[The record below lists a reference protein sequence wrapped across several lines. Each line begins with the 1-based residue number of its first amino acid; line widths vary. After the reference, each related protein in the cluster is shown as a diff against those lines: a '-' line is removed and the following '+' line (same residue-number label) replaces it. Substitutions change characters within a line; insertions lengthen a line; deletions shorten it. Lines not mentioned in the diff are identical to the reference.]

1 MTNQK
6 RKTLKKSNK
15 ISFEFFP
22 PKNKEMETS
31 LWRNLKRL
39 EPLRPQFVSVTYGAG
54 GSTRD
59 RTHDLVKQIKSKTSM
74 QPAAHLTCMGSTVRE
89 IEKIA
94 DSYWKDGI
102 RHIVALRGDIP
113 EEKISR
119 DEKLKYASDLIK
131 ILKKNYNFE
140 ITVSAY
146 PELHPE
152 SSSIEQEFDILKK
165 KIDLGATKAIT
176 QFFFDTKKFLVFLEK
191 ARKKNINIPIIPGIL
206 PITNFKRTLKFS
218 ESMNCSIPDWLKK
231 MFIGLDS
238 DIETRKL
245 VAASVAAEQCKTIY
259 KEGIKD
265 FHFYTLNR
273 ADLTFAICHILGIR
287 KQ

>member
-113 EEKISR
+113 EEKIPR
-119 DEKLKYASDLIK
+119 DKKLKYASDLIK
-131 ILKKNYNFE
+131 ILKKNYNFD

-191 ARKKNINIPIIPGIL
+191 ARKKNIHIPIIPGIL

-259 KEGIKD
+259 KEGVKD

-287 KQ
+287 K

>member
-1 MTNQK
+1 MNNQK
-6 RKTLKKSNK
+6 KKLKQSNK

-22 PKNKEMETS
+22 PKNKEMESS

-74 QPAAHLTCMGSTVRE
+74 KPAAHLTCMGSTVRE
-89 IEKIA
+89 IEQIA
-94 DSYWKDGI
+94 DSYWNDGI

-113 EEKISR
+113 EEKIPR
-119 DEKLKYASDLIK
+119 DKKLKYASDLIK
-131 ILKKNYNFE
+131 ILKKNYNFD

-259 KEGIKD
+259 KEGVKD

-287 KQ
+287 K

>member
-1 MTNQK
+1 M
-6 RKTLKKSNK
+6 KKSNK